1 MQTATL
7 TREAA
12 GPATMPAERPPLP
25 FTWEVTA
32 SLCAARTE
40 ADGSIQLLVADPN
53 GRPHR
58 MLVTL
63 PGADPS
69 PCPTQAALWARA
81 RAARAR
87 FVEMVVKPSFEGY
100 TLLYGTA
107 RLTLALPS
115 GAGGRWRH
123 RPLVLDID
131 FVDE

>member
-12 GPATMPAERPPLP
+12 VPAAMPAERMPLP

-32 SLCAARTE
+32 SLNAARAE
-40 ADGSIQLLVADPN
+40 ADGSIQILVSDPN

-63 PGADPS
+63 PGDDAAL
-69 PCPTQAALWARA
+69 CPTQAALWARA

-87 FVEMVVKPSFEGY
+87 FVASIVKPSFEGY

-123 RPLVLDID
+123 RPLLLDIEFLD
-131 FVDE
+131 